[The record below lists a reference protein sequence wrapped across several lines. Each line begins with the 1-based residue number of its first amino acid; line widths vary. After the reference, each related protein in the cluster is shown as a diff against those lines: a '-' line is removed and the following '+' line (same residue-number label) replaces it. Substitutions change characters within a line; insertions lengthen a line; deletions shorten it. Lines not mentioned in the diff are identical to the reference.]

1 MFTLYL
7 CLNSGSLDFV
17 LCTYGTQA
25 VLILGGI
32 KVFSCYQENVCSL
45 SLLSRE
51 CLLPIFVIKR
61 MFAPYLCRE
70 IQCFS
75 HRSSGGKWRRKL
87 QSSPSKVFS
96 SYTFHFYL
104 HHTHF
109 ILSSSYTFILIFLQ
123 GFLIFY
129 FLFSVQGCS

>member
-45 SLLSRE
+45 SL
-51 CLLPIFVIKR
+51 FIKR
-61 MFAPYLCRE
+61 MFAPHLCYQENVRSLSLSRNPMFFPSKLWREMEEKIAVIAFQGLLIIHFQFLYLF
-70 IQCFS
+70 IF
-75 HRSSGGKWRRKL
+75 
-87 QSSPSKVFS
+87 SKVFS
-96 SYTFHFYL
+96 SSTFNFCKIYV
-104 HHTHF
+104 F
-109 ILSSSYTFILIFLQ
+109 Q
-123 GFLIFY
+123 GFLIIHFQ
-129 FLFSVQGCS
+129 FL